1 MWSIATLYP
10 SMILLHGN
18 FMKQTKYDKI
28 FMDIWGFPKMVVPNN
43 HGFSYWK
50 WSFGGVLGVPPFK
63 ETPWNTHIYF
73 TKPFLPNGQHP
84 WRTSA
89 RRMPDY
95 TKHVRQRLLEQIRK
109 CNDSHP
115 PKVLVASHDM
125 LGCNVL
131 LMEEIRLTNWY
142 GKYPIIYRVS
152 YMSGGAGFCAST
164 VSLGLSPQNSIV
176 TTRITI
182 VQGRITMITWY
193 HRNGSLENRLKRD
206 FGKGYVI
213 VPRIIIFL
221 ASEIPT

>member
-1 MWSIATLYP
+1 MVWYFRKDGWFKKTVRKFFGKSFENKTKKNTHETMWSIATLYP

-28 FMDIWGFPKMVVPNN
+28 FMDIWGFPKMVVSNN

-50 WSFGGVLGVPPFK
+50 WSFWGVLGVPPFK
-63 ETPWNTHIYF
+63 ETPIYF

-89 RRMPDY
+89 RRMPDS
-95 TKHVRQRLLEQIRK
+95 TKHVRQRLLEQIRN

-131 LMEEIRLTNWY
+131 LMVQ
-142 GKYPIIYRVS
+142 K
-152 YMSGGAGFCAST
+152 SG
-164 VSLGLSPQNSIV
+164 
-176 TTRITI
+176 
-182 VQGRITMITWY
+182 
-193 HRNGSLENRLKRD
+193 
-206 FGKGYVI
+206 
-213 VPRIIIFL
+213 
-221 ASEIPT
+221 